1 VDAPEVRYAK
11 SGDVSI
17 AYQVVGEGSFDIVYV
32 PGSFSNVELSWT
44 NPRIA
49 AFYRRLASIGRLIL
63 FDKRGTGLSDRVVE
77 VSTLEERMDDV
88 RAVMDAIGSK
98 RAALFGYSEGG
109 PMCALFAAT
118 YPERTLALIMAGGYA
133 RRLRTADY
141 PYGPNIEQHE
151 SWMAEV
157 ARAWGG
163 PVGLEDRAPTLA
175 KFRQWWSHYL
185 RVSASPS
192 AVIALIRANAE
203 IDIRHILPSIR
214 APTLVLH
221 CSGDRAMEVGHSRY
235 LASQIAGAKLV
246 IIESGDHLPYA
257 SGSAEIVSNV
267 REFLTGQRHAHQSD
281 SVLCTILF
289 TDIVGST
296 EKVIA
301 AGDRRWADLLE
312 AHNSAVRR
320 ELAAY
325 RGREINTT
333 GDGFMAIFDGP
344 ARAVRCAFAIKETVR
359 LVGVEIRSG
368 IHTGECE
375 MRRDSVTGLSV
386 HIAARIAALASAGS
400 IVASRTVKDLVA
412 GSGITF
418 EDLGDHNLK
427 GVSDQWH
434 LYRVVSPGQV

>member
-1 VDAPEVRYAK
+1 MTPDTRYTS
-11 SGDVSI
+11 SGGINI
-17 AYQVVGEGSFDIVYV
+17 AYQVVGGGPIDLVLV
-32 PGSFSNVELSWT
+32 PGWVSNVEAFWEEPNFARFLGELSS
-44 NPRIA
+44 
-49 AFYRRLASIGRLIL
+49 FSRLIL

-267 REFLTGQRHAHQSD
+267 REFLTGQRMRIRVTVS
-281 SVLCTILF
+281 C
-289 TDIVGST
+289 
-296 EKVIA
+296 
-301 AGDRRWADLLE
+301 
-312 AHNSAVRR
+312 VRS
-320 ELAAY
+320 
-325 RGREINTT
+325 
-333 GDGFMAIFDGP
+333 
-344 ARAVRCAFAIKETVR
+344 C
-359 LVGVEIRSG
+359 
-368 IHTGECE
+368 
-375 MRRDSVTGLSV
+375 
-386 HIAARIAALASAGS
+386 
-400 IVASRTVKDLVA
+400 SRTSSA
-412 GSGITF
+412 
-418 EDLGDHNLK
+418 
-427 GVSDQWH
+427 
-434 LYRVVSPGQV
+434 RPRR